1 MSPDEAAD
9 VLSEMEESTSEE
21 ILEEMEVA
29 PESEVRELLEFEEDT
44 AGGMMNTEYITLHEN
59 ATVEDA
65 MAALRGNED
74 QLENLNSLFLVDSE
88 GRLAGAVPLARLF
101 VASGATPLR
110 QLASETLISATVNDH
125 QDDVTEL
132 FDKYNLLALPV
143 VDEEKR
149 IAGVITAD
157 DIISVLR
164 QK

>member
-1 MSPDEAAD
+1 QD
-9 VLSEMEESTSEE
+9 
-21 ILEEMEVA
+21 
-29 PESEVRELLEFEEDT
+29 
-44 AGGMMNTEYITLHEN
+44 

-65 MAALRGNED
+65 MTALKASED
-74 QLENLNSLFLVDSE
+74 QIENLNSLFLVDAE
-88 GRLAGAVPLARLF
+88 GHLTGAVALARLF

-110 QLASETLISATVNDH
+110 QLASETLISATVTDH

-143 VDEEKR
+143 VDEENR

-164 QK
+164 HR

>member
-1 MSPDEAAD
+1 LNE
-9 VLSEMEESTSEE
+9 LEESASEE

-29 PESEVRELLEFEEDT
+29 PESEVRELLDFKEDT
-44 AGGMMNTEYITLHEN
+44 AGGMMNTEYITLHEA

-65 MAALRGNED
+65 MTALRGNED
-74 QLENLNSLFLVDSE
+74 QLENLNSLFLVDGE

-101 VASGATPLR
+101 VATESTPLR
-110 QLASETLISATVNDH
+110 QLASETLISAAVGDH

-143 VDEEKR
+143 VDDENR